1 MCSPFDRWFTWHVP
15 RPLDV
20 AAMRA
25 AAGALVGRFDYTS
38 FQAVDTTVR
47 DSVRTMERL
56 EIVEAPGSLTLE
68 FEGDGFL
75 RHMVRVMTG
84 TLVEVGWGA
93 RRPTSMADLLVA
105 RDRTAAGRTAPA
117 RGLTLVKVRY

>member
-1 MCSPFDRWFTWHVP
+1 
-15 RPLDV
+15 
-20 AAMRA
+20 MRA